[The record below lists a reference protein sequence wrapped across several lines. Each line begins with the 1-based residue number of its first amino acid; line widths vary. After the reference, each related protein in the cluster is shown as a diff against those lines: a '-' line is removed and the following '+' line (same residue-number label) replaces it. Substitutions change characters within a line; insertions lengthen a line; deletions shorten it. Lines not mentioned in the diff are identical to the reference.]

1 MTKNQIKAKYQE
13 YLKTPT
19 RYVND
24 VYVRPSVYKERAER
38 NILSYMLNNCGYGY
52 RVMSHNSQMFTA
64 GYIIR
69 NDEGKLFVYETAQH
83 RYYLPIDN

>member
-1 MTKNQIKAKYQE
+1 MTKKQLKAKYQE
-13 YLKTPT
+13 YLNMPI

-38 NILSYMLNNCGYGY
+38 DILAYMLNNGGYGY
-52 RVMSHNSQMFTA
+52 RVMSYNTSFFTV

-83 RYYLPIDN
+83 RYYLPLDD

>member
-1 MTKNQIKAKYQE
+1 MTKNQLKAKYAE
-13 YLKTPT
+13 YLATPS
-19 RYVND
+19 RCVKD
-24 VYVRPSVYKERAER
+24 VYAIPSANKIRAEYR
-38 NILSYMLNNCGYGY
+38 IIDYLVDQNGYGY
-52 RVMSHNSQMFTA
+52 RVMSHNVQMFTV